1 MFIKPDR
8 KTIDRR
14 TVILDAALR
23 TFVRRGYPETKVA
36 EIASEAGVAEG
47 TLYNYFASKEDL
59 LLALFDE
66 KWGWIINEI
75 RRKISRL
82 NDPNRKL
89 KAIFS
94 LVVRMFKKN
103 RQLAELFMVDIKQS
117 SVFLN
122 NYTINRIVEFLDL
135 IEEVLEEGKKKGTYR
150 RDLDTRV
157 GTDGYFW
164 CSSGYPSK
172 LGVERINRCQES
184 DLQILS
190 LPGGQDLERYIQIGT
205 GRGKIMI
212 WDDLREFIR
221 FLEEKKDLVRIK
233 AEVDPVLEVTE
244 ITDRIS
250 KKGGPAL
257 LFEKV
262 KGSQMP
268 VAINLFGSY
277 QRMSWALGVDDFNSI
292 NQRFTE
298 LLRGDFDLNLR
309 QKVEALYNLYKLSAS
324 KPKEVRKA
332 PCQEIVMERD
342 FSLFDYPVLKCWP
355 GTEADLSR
363 FLS

>member
-1 MFIKPDR
+1 MFVKSDR

-14 TVILDAALR
+14 SAILDAALR
-23 TFVRRGYPETKVA
+23 TFVKRGYPETKVA

-66 KWGWIINEI
+66 KWGWIIDEI

-135 IEEVLEEGKKKGTYR
+135 IGEVLEEGKKKGTYR

-157 GTDGYFW
+157 ARMVIFGAAQGILLSW
-164 CSSGYPSK
+164 VLS
-172 LGVERINRCQES
+172 ES
-184 DLQILS
+184 
-190 LPGGQDLERYIQIGT
+190 T
-205 GRGKIMI
+205 A
-212 WDDLREFIR
+212 
-221 FLEEKKDLVRIK
+221 VR
-233 AEVDPVLEVTE
+233 
-244 ITDRIS
+244 
-250 KKGGPAL
+250 
-257 LFEKV
+257 
-262 KGSQMP
+262 
-268 VAINLFGSY
+268 
-277 QRMSWALGVDDFNSI
+277 
-292 NQRFTE
+292 NQTF
-298 LLRGDFDLNLR
+298 
-309 QKVEALYNLYKLSAS
+309 K
-324 KPKEVRKA
+324 
-332 PCQEIVMERD
+332 
-342 FSLFDYPVLKCWP
+342 FSLYRAGKTLKDIFKS
-355 GTEADLSR
+355 GLVGER
-363 FLS
+363 